1 MLTNYILRR
10 IDQIAQTKSPIQARV
25 QAGMMAGIFGLLTN
39 AALFGVK
46 IFVGLFSGSVALI
59 ADAVNS
65 LSDFAASILTITGF
79 RFSGRK
85 ADDEHPFGHQRFEEI
100 SGFIMA
106 LIMMFVG
113 LQFIFSSIQ
122 KIMNPTAIRL
132 STLAIVLLVISI
144 LLKLWQ
150 MFTYRRIGQK
160 VDSPTL
166 VTASKDARNDALTTL
181 GILVAA
187 LISIYFKIN
196 LDGWIALVVAVFI
209 VGSSFIM
216 IHEFVNSLL
225 GEKPNEDLIEE
236 IADKLEQYDNILG
249 FHDLMIHEYGHDTIF
264 AVVHIELDSTL
275 SLDKAHEIVDK
286 IERDFIREDGI
297 HLVAHIDPLDI
308 HSKKYSRFYV
318 MARETIAGYHAG
330 LSIHDFHVEQL
341 PNNDDLLQFDL
352 RVPENSKFDDDE
364 WLVQINNDLRR
375 RIGDVTVQINFD
387 HTDLGAD
394 HSLMW

>member
-1 MLTNYILRR
+1 
-10 IDQIAQTKSPIQARV
+10 
-25 QAGMMAGIFGLLTN
+25 
-39 AALFGVK
+39 
-46 IFVGLFSGSVALI
+46 
-59 ADAVNS
+59 
-65 LSDFAASILTITGF
+65 
-79 RFSGRK
+79 
-85 ADDEHPFGHQRFEEI
+85 
-100 SGFIMA
+100 
-106 LIMMFVG
+106 MMFVG

-166 VTASKDARNDALTTL
+166 VTASKDAWNDALTTL